1 MSLNIT
7 RQMGIATLSSYT
19 QTLVQIVRLIIQSNG
34 SDLISKRELD
44 KRRVQVKTLKSITLL
59 LTPKFDTGKG
69 FPLYSVS
76 CLQVYPA
83 FCCTTS
89 KKKLIIREKK

>member
-7 RQMGIATLSSYT
+7 RQMEIATLSSYT

-59 LTPKFDTGKG
+59 LAPNLILEKG
-69 FPLYSVS
+69 FPYTV
-76 CLQVYPA
+76 CLACKYILHFAVLHL
-83 FCCTTS
+83 
-89 KKKLIIREKK
+89 KRN